1 MEVLKMESIYI
12 VAPCRTA
19 VGSFN
24 GSLKNISA
32 PILGAAAIK
41 ETINRANI
49 NPKLIDQII
58 MGNVLQAG
66 LGQNPARQAAF
77 AASIPE
83 SVPALTLN
91 KVCGSGLTAVSFA
104 AALIRARD
112 AECIVAGGME
122 NMSAVPY
129 YLPAMRDGARLG
141 HTGAVDGMI
150 KDGLWDVY
158 NDYHMGITAE
168 NISDNLGISRE
179 EQDLYALSSQQKASK
194 ARLDGKFKE
203 EIVPMNIIQKKG
215 DTVVF
220 CEDEYIRDDSS
231 LEQLSKLR
239 PAFKKDGTVTAG
251 NASGINDGAAAML
264 VVSEKFMKEHNLS
277 PIARFISA
285 ATVGVDPALM
295 GLGPVPAVENLLKK
309 VGKNIDE
316 IGLFEANEAFAVQAL
331 GVSKQLKLPSEKVN
345 VNGGAIAIG
354 HPIGASGARITV
366 TLLYE
371 MARRNEK
378 YGIATICMGG
388 GMGEAVLFELV

>member
-1 MEVLKMESIYI
+1 MESIYI